1 MSLKSL
7 VNTGLFML
15 LLRVEFEIAESQT
28 QEATQ
33 VYQVRLQIRERIARL
48 QNRRQLILQKI
59 RATNE
64 H

>member
-1 MSLKSL
+1 
-7 VNTGLFML
+7 ML
-15 LLRVEFEIAESQT
+15 LLRVEYEIAESQT

-59 RATNE
+59 RAINE